1 MFNYSTL
8 NIIFDLDGTLINS
21 SSGILR
27 AIELAF
33 KSCEVE
39 MQLPLNDEL
48 VGPPLTELLVMLS
61 GTSDEVLI
69 SELAAAFKSS
79 YDTEGYKETTIF
91 DGVEDMLR
99 SLYQRGFKLF
109 IATNKRM
116 HPTQKILEFFNWSD
130 LFDGVYALD
139 ACKKAS
145 NKSDLISYVLKQH
158 ELDVNDSIYIGD
170 TVPDKIAALANGLKF
185 VMVSWGYEFQVE
197 DGDNY
202 VTSSS
207 ELLRYLNR
215 ISSLG

>member
-1 MFNYSTL
+1 M

-21 SSGILR
+21 SSGILK

-33 KSCEVE
+33 KSCEVD
-39 MQLPLNDEL
+39 MQLPLNNEL

-61 GTSDEVLI
+61 GASDEVLI

-79 YDTEGYKETTIF
+79 YDTEGYKETSIF
-91 DGVEDMLR
+91 DGVEDMLK
-99 SLYQRGFKLF
+99 SLKQQGFNLF

-116 HPTQKILEFFNWSD
+116 LPTQKILEFFNWSD

-139 ACKKAS
+139 VCKEAS

-158 ELDVNDSIYIGD
+158 ELDVHHSIYIGD
-170 TVPDKIAALANGLKF
+170 TVPDKTAALANGLKF
-185 VMVSWGYEFQVE
+185 VMVSWGYEFQIE
-197 DGDNY
+197 DGDEY

-215 ISSLG
+215 INSLN

>member
-1 MFNYSTL
+1 L

-27 AIELAF
+27 AVELAF
-33 KSCEVE
+33 DSCELE
-39 MQLPLNDEL
+39 MQLPLNNEL
-48 VGPPLTELLVMLS
+48 VGPPLTELLVKLS

-69 SELAAAFKSS
+69 SRLTAAFKSS
-79 YDTEGYKETTIF
+79 YDSEGYKETSIF
-91 DGVEDMLR
+91 DGVENMLK
-99 SLYQRGFKLF
+99 SLKHQGFHLF

-116 HPTQKILEFFNWSD
+116 LPTQKILELFNWSD

-139 ACKKAS
+139 LCKEAS

-158 ELDVNDSIYIGD
+158 ELDVHHSIYVGD

-197 DGDNY
+197 DGDEY

-207 ELLRYLNR
+207 DLLRYLNR
-215 ISSLG
+215 INS